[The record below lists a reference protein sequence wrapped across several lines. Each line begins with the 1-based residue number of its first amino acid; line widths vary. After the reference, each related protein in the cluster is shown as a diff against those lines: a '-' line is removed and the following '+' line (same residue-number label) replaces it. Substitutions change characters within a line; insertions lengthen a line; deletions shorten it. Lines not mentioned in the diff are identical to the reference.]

1 MPPTPTIP
9 NLPNMSNLPTG
20 GAFAGDLTSVNLT
33 DPSTFLRPDMEDFWQ
48 RVRAEQP
55 VYLHPATDHG
65 PPFWVVSRHADVMA
79 VLQDPERFSSRSGNM
94 LSSLHKPGGDPA
106 AGKNLALTDAPRHNA
121 MRSILLKAFSPRTRT
136 MVTDNLQQRVDH
148 LLGGAIGTGTFDFA
162 KEVADLVPMGTI
174 CDLLGFPSQ
183 DHKYVLEL
191 SREALSAD
199 EEGQSEEDF
208 WLSRNELLV
217 YCQEIIDARREDPQ
231 DDLISAMATC
241 RINGEPMTDDEVV
254 VNCYGF
260 ILAGDHTSRLAM
272 VGALLAFS
280 QHPEQWQA
288 LKQGRVPIAGAVEEI
303 LRWTTPSMH
312 IGRTATTDVVL
323 GGRTIREGDHVI
335 LWNTSANRDEAVF
348 RDPRSF
354 DLARTPNKH
363 LAFGY
368 GAHFCFGSYLGRAE
382 ITAVLKTLCAGVDRI
397 DLMGD
402 PKPLYST
409 FLRGYSSLPVS
420 LTPDASAAG

>member
-1 MPPTPTIP
+1 
-9 NLPNMSNLPTG
+9 MSEN
-20 GAFAGDLTSVNLT
+20 GAIADDLNSVDLT
-33 DPSTFLRPDMEDFWQ
+33 DPSTFVHTDMEDFWR

-55 VYLHPATDHG
+55 VYLHRPTDRG
-65 PPFWVVSRHADVMA
+65 SAFWVVSRYADAVA

-121 MRSILLKAFSPRTRT
+121 MRTILLKAFSPRTRRV
-136 MVTDNLQQRVDH
+136 VTDKLQQRVDR
-148 LLGGAIGTGTFDFA
+148 LLGDAVGTGTFDFA
-162 KEVADLVPMGTI
+162 KEVAEVIPMGTI
-174 CDLLGFPSQ
+174 GDLLGFPPE
-183 DHKYVLEL
+183 DHKYLLDL
-191 SREALSAD
+191 SREALSTDDEGQD
-199 EEGQSEEDF
+199 EEAV
-208 WLSRNELLV
+208 WLSRNELLS
-217 YCQEIIDARREDPQ
+217 YCQEIIEARREDPQ

-272 VGALLAFS
+272 VGAVLAFS
-280 QHPEQWQA
+280 QYPDQWKA
-288 LKQGRVPIAGAVEEI
+288 LKEGRVSIAAAVDEI

-312 IGRTATTDVVL
+312 VGRTATADVTI
-323 GGRTIREGDHVI
+323 GGRTIRDKDHVI
-335 LWNTSANRDEAVF
+335 VWNISANRDEDVF
-348 RDPRSF
+348 RDPRHF
-354 DLARTPNKH
+354 DLARSPNKH
-363 LAFGY
+363 LAFGS

-382 ITAVLKTLCAGVDRI
+382 ITAVVKTLCSRVEHI
-397 DLMGD
+397 ELMGD

-420 LTPDASAAG
+420 LTPSTSTAG